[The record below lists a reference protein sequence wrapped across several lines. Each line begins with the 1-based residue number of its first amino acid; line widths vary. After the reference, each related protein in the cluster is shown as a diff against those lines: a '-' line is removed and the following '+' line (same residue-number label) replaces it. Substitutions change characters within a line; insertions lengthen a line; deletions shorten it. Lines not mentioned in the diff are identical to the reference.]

1 MKIDSLSKWNMGIPF
16 LILNKAFD
24 GRHDVVSEARLH
36 QQRRNVMKYS
46 VIHHFYED
54 AMDVQKFVGMY

>member
-1 MKIDSLSKWNMGIPF
+1 MGIPF